1 MSITE
6 TFKINSLDISKLSG
20 RVNIKPHEEKEIL
33 IKTTNEDKID
43 VVRTGSTLKIKT
55 KENEHSNKK
64 SFLNI
69 FGGNNSF
76 KNTNFQGNIVINGQV
91 FSGNNISELTEVD
104 MDIFVPKNQI
114 DSIDISGVIKVNVD
128 NISNSINIDSSG
140 QTQITSSR
148 ISNIK
153 IDVSGQ
159 SKAIVRDIEKLLGD
173 ISGQSKIDIQGAKI
187 SKVGLDISGQ
197 SDSKIVS
204 DSIEELAA
212 DLSGMSKLTVYGEVK
227 NKDIDKSGLSEI
239 TFK

>member
-1 MSITE
+1 
-6 TFKINSLDISKLSG
+6 
-20 RVNIKPHEEKEIL
+20 
-33 IKTTNEDKID
+33 
-43 VVRTGSTLKIKT
+43 
-55 KENEHSNKK
+55 
-64 SFLNI
+64 
-69 FGGNNSF
+69 
-76 KNTNFQGNIVINGQV
+76 
-91 FSGNNISELTEVD
+91 